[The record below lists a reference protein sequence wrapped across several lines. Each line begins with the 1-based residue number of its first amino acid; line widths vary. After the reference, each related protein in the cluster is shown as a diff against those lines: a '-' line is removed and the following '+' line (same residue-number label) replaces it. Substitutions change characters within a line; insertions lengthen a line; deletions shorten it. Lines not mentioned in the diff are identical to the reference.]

1 MKTKTGKLVKK
12 MIHDKINSIVEA
24 WKNIRAILLVW
35 INYSKK
41 DKKHQCVIEKMI
53 NK

>member
-24 WKNIRAILLVW
+24 WKNIRAIFYWLGL
-35 INYSKK
+35 IIPKK
-41 DKKHQCVIEKMI
+41 TRNISV
-53 NK
+53 